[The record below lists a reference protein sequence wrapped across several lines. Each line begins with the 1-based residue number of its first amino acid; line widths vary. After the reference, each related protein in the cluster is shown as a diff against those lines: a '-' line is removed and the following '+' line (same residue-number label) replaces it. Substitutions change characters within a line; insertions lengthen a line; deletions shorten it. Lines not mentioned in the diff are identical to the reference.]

1 MNSLAWTGAIFLIKL
16 ELVISSSTQE
26 IRWWIHS
33 DVKHKNRLKYQLYYH
48 SYSSRVSNPLYTLYF
63 SKSPISYVALAKL
76 YIYIYIYIYINICIY
91 IYICIHIYVCIYI
104 CNIYIYI
111 IYTYIDIYIE
121 REREREREKFEVK
134 FQQIKVKETV
144 AIWCLTDI
152 FKSV

>member
-76 YIYIYIYIYINICIY
+76 YIYIYIYRYIYIYINICIY

-121 REREREREKFEVK
+121 RERKRERE
-134 FQQIKVKETV
+134 
-144 AIWCLTDI
+144 IW
-152 FKSV
+152 S